1 MCRGWYTRDLNWSD
15 GEPNYESLGSYL
27 ADKPEDGLDFMARLH
42 AYLICE
48 VVNKIIYITL

>member
-15 GEPNYESLGSYL
+15 GDPNYESLGSYL

-42 AYLICE
+42 AYLIGE
-48 VVNKIIYITL
+48 VVNKIIYFTL